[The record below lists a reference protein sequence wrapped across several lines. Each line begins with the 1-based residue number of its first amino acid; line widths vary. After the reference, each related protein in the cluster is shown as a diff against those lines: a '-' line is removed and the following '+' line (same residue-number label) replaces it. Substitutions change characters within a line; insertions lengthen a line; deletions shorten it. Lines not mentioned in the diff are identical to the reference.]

1 MADAASGWAAVF
13 DHAADSYD
21 REQLSFFDAHAD
33 SLIAQIGPRPGERVL
48 DVATGTGKVA
58 LRAADAVGAGGSV
71 VGVDVST
78 SMLRIARG
86 KATAAPIRFCIMD
99 ARDLAFRDGSFD
111 VAACAFGLTFMRP
124 RIVDGVRELGRIV
137 RPGGRVAI
145 ATFVEEAFSPL
156 LEPFLSAL
164 EGVGVP
170 RSARPRPRWTL
181 LDRERYVARVLRS
194 GGLSHRRVIRAAA
207 GTTLREID
215 DFWVL
220 LRGSAWRSALR
231 WLSPEAS
238 ARVRDELQRRFED
251 LRGPDGVRLDT
262 SALIGTG
269 VRVGSRTPRTFGWI
283 STSGRSA

>member
-21 REQLSFFDAHAD
+21 REQLSFFDAHANA
-33 SLIAQIGPRPGERVL
+33 LVAQIGVRSGERVL

-58 LRAADAVGAGGSV
+58 MRAAAAVGAGGSV
-71 VGVDVST
+71 VGVDVSA
-78 SMLRIARG
+78 SMLRIARA
-86 KATAAPIRFCIMD
+86 KAAAAPVRFCMMD

-111 VAACAFGLTFMRP
+111 VAACAFGLTFMQP
-124 RIVDGVRELGRIV
+124 RIVDGVRELRRVV

-170 RSARPRPRWTL
+170 RSARPRPRWML
-181 LDRERYVARVLRS
+181 LDRERSVARVLRS

-207 GTTLREID
+207 ETTLREVD

-238 ARVRDELQRRFED
+238 VRVRDDLQRRFED
-251 LRGPDGVRLDT
+251 LRGPEGVRLDT

-269 VRVGSRTPRTFGWI
+269 VR
-283 STSGRSA
+283 GRSRAGGTNGSTPTSDRSA